1 MRATNSVRAHSERV
15 SRGSRPLAA
24 AVHCGIAEALLLG
37 RKERRG
43 GGRRANAANAVMATN
58 IEQIFRSFV
67 VNKFREI
74 QEEQQQQH
82 GG

>member
-1 MRATNSVRAHSERV
+1 
-15 SRGSRPLAA
+15 
-24 AVHCGIAEALLLG
+24 
-37 RKERRG
+37 
-43 GGRRANAANAVMATN
+43 MATN

-74 QEEQQQQH
+74 QEEQQQQQH